1 VNLLRR
7 FVLVGVAATLVD
19 LGLLLS
25 LRFLAGWPVPSAD
38 AVAVAAATVVSWLLH
53 SSLTFPGDPSLRW
66 YRRVGAYVTAGAM
79 ALLADVAVLTILFV
93 WLRPS
98 WWGALLV
105 IKVPALLVAF
115 MVRLANYRR
124 AMFDAVRSDQLAP
137 AERPLPAGD
146 VRLTVVIPAF
156 REEDRIAATVASVR
170 SQLAA
175 VAAHGGLE
183 VLVADDGSD
192 DRTAEVARAAGADT
206 VLQLT
211 PNRGK
216 GAAVRDGVLAAAGRT
231 VAFTDADLSYPPEQI
246 TRLLHAVE
254 QGWDVVV
261 GSRQH
266 TDTLTV
272 VAAGRLR
279 EFGGRVI
286 NVFTGLVLLGRY
298 RDTQCGLKAMRRDVG
313 QLVFSKMQVDGFAFD
328 VELFHLVER
337 YRLTLTEVPVEV
349 VNSERSTVH
358 VARDA
363 WRLLRDLF
371 RIRSR
376 AGHGDY
382 EADLSVLPAAS
393 HGAA

>member
-1 VNLLRR
+1 MNLLRR
-7 FVLVGVAATLVD
+7 FVLVGAVATIVD
-19 LGLLLS
+19 LGLLLG
-25 LRFLAGWPVPSAD
+25 LRYQAGWPVPAAD
-38 AVAVAAATVVSWLLH
+38 AVAVAAATLVSWLLH
-53 SSLTFPGDPSLRW
+53 SWLTFPGDPSLRW
-66 YRRVGAYVTAGAM
+66 YRRVGAYVAAGAM
-79 ALLADVAVLTILFV
+79 ALLADVAVLTILFA
-93 WLRPS
+93 WLRPG

-105 IKVPALLVAF
+105 IKVPAVLVAF

-124 AMFDAVRSDQLAP
+124 AMFDAVRADQSAP
-137 AERPLPAGD
+137 AERPAPDGA

-156 REEDRIAATVASVR
+156 REEDRIAATVEAVR
-170 SQLAA
+170 TQLAA

-183 VLVADDGSD
+183 ILVADDGSD
-192 DRTAEVARAAGADT
+192 DRTAEMARAAGADT
-206 VLQLT
+206 VLQLS

-216 GAAVRDGVLAAAGRT
+216 GAAVRDGVLAATGRT

-313 QLVFSKMQVDGFAFD
+313 QLVFSRMQVNGFAFD

-358 VARDA
+358 VVRDA
-363 WRLLRDLF
+363 WRLVRDLF
-371 RIRSR
+371 QIRSR
-376 AGHGDY
+376 SRHGAY
-382 EADLSVLPAAS
+382 EADVSVLPAPAS
-393 HGAA
+393 P

>member
-7 FVLVGVAATLVD
+7 FVLVGVVATLVD

-25 LRFLAGWPVPSAD
+25 LRFSAGWPVPAAD
-38 AVAVAAATVVSWLLH
+38 AVAVAAATLVSWLLQ
-53 SSLTFPGDPSLRW
+53 SSLTFPGDPALRW
-66 YRRVGAYVTAGAM
+66 YRRVGAYVAAGTM
-79 ALLADVAVLTILFV
+79 ALVADVVVLTALFA
-93 WLRPS
+93 WLRPN

-105 IKVPALLVAF
+105 IKIPALLVAF

-124 AMFDAVRSDQLAP
+124 AMFDAVRADQSAP
-137 AERPLPAGD
+137 SGRPAPDGA

-156 REEDRIAATVASVR
+156 READRIAATVSAVR
-170 SQLAA
+170 DQLAA

-183 VLVADDGSD
+183 ILVADDGSD
-192 DRTAEVARAAGADT
+192 DGTADAARAAGADT

-216 GAAVRDGVLAAAGRT
+216 GAAVRDGVLAASGRT

-246 TRLLHAVE
+246 SRLLHAVE

-286 NVFTGLVLLGRY
+286 NVLTGLVLLGRY

-313 QLVFSKMQVDGFAFD
+313 QLVFSRMQVNGFAFD

-337 YRLTLTEVPVEV
+337 YRLTLSEVPVAV

-358 VARDA
+358 VVRDA
-363 WRLLRDLF
+363 WRLVRDLF
-371 RIRSR
+371 AIRFRSR
-376 AGHGDY
+376 RGAY
-382 EADLSVLPAAS
+382 EADLSVLPVPATTP
-393 HGAA
+393 

>member
-1 VNLLRR
+1 MNLLRR
-7 FVLVGVAATLVD
+7 FVLVGVVATLVD

-25 LRFLAGWPVPSAD
+25 LRFSAGWPVPAAD
-38 AVAVAAATVVSWLLH
+38 AVAVAAATLVSWLLQ
-53 SSLTFPGDPSLRW
+53 SSLTFPGDPALRW
-66 YRRVGAYVTAGAM
+66 YRRVGAYVAAGTM
-79 ALLADVAVLTILFV
+79 ALVADVVVLTALFA
-93 WLRPS
+93 WLRPN

-105 IKVPALLVAF
+105 IKIPALLVAF

-124 AMFDAVRSDQLAP
+124 AMFDAVRADQSAP
-137 AERPLPAGD
+137 SGRPAPDGA

-156 REEDRIAATVASVR
+156 READRIAATVSAVR
-170 SQLAA
+170 DQLAA

-183 VLVADDGSD
+183 ILVADDGSD
-192 DRTAEVARAAGADT
+192 DGTADAARAAGADT

-216 GAAVRDGVLAAAGRT
+216 GAAVRDGVLAASGRT

-246 TRLLHAVE
+246 SRLLHAVE

-286 NVFTGLVLLGRY
+286 NVLTGLVLLGRY

-313 QLVFSKMQVDGFAFD
+313 QLVFSRMQVNGFAFD

-337 YRLTLTEVPVEV
+337 YRLTLSEVPVAV

-358 VARDA
+358 VVRDA
-363 WRLLRDLF
+363 WRLVRDLF
-371 RIRSR
+371 AIRFRSR
-376 AGHGDY
+376 RGAY
-382 EADLSVLPAAS
+382 EADLSVLPVPATTP
-393 HGAA
+393 

>member
-7 FVLVGVAATLVD
+7 FVLVGAVATIVD
-19 LGLLLS
+19 LGLLLG
-25 LRFLAGWPVPSAD
+25 LRYQAGWPVPAAD
-38 AVAVAAATVVSWLLH
+38 AVAVAAATLVSWLLH
-53 SSLTFPGDPSLRW
+53 SWLTFPGDPSLRW
-66 YRRVGAYVTAGAM
+66 YRRVGAYVAAGAM
-79 ALLADVAVLTILFV
+79 ALLADVAVLTILFA
-93 WLRPS
+93 WLRPG

-105 IKVPALLVAF
+105 IKVPAVLVAF

-124 AMFDAVRSDQLAP
+124 AMFDAVRADQSAP
-137 AERPLPAGD
+137 AERPAPDGA

-156 REEDRIAATVASVR
+156 REEDRIAATVEAVR
-170 SQLAA
+170 TQLAA

-183 VLVADDGSD
+183 ILVADDGSD
-192 DRTAEVARAAGADT
+192 DRTAEMARAAGADT
-206 VLQLT
+206 VLQLS

-216 GAAVRDGVLAAAGRT
+216 GAAVRDGVLAATGRT

-313 QLVFSKMQVDGFAFD
+313 QLVFSRMQVNGFAFD

-358 VARDA
+358 VVRDA
-363 WRLLRDLF
+363 WRLVRDLF
-371 RIRSR
+371 QIRSR
-376 AGHGDY
+376 SRHGAY
-382 EADLSVLPAAS
+382 EADVSVLPAPAS
-393 HGAA
+393 P

>member
-1 VNLLRR
+1 MNLLRR
-7 FVLVGVAATLVD
+7 FVLVGVVATLVD

-25 LRFLAGWPVPSAD
+25 LRYSAGWPVPAAD
-38 AVAVAAATVVSWLLH
+38 AVAVAAATLVSWLLQ
-53 SSLTFPGDPSLRW
+53 SSLTFPGDPALRW
-66 YRRVGAYVTAGAM
+66 YRRVGAYVAAAAM
-79 ALLADVAVLTILFV
+79 ALVADVAVLTALFL
-93 WLRPS
+93 WLRPG

-105 IKVPALLVAF
+105 IKAPAVLVAF

-124 AMFDAVRSDQLAP
+124 AMFDAVRADQSAP
-137 AERPLPAGD
+137 AGRPAPDGD

-156 REEDRIAATVASVR
+156 RETDRIAATVTAVR
-170 SQLAA
+170 EQLAA

-183 VLVADDGSD
+183 ILVADDGSD
-192 DRTAEVARAAGADT
+192 DGTADAARAAGADT

-216 GAAVRDGVLAAAGRT
+216 GAAVRDGVLAASGRT

-246 TRLLHAVE
+246 SRLLHAVE

-313 QLVFSKMQVDGFAFD
+313 QLVFSRMQVNGFAFD

-358 VARDA
+358 VVRDA

-376 AGHGDY
+376 SRHGAY
-382 EADLSVLPAAS
+382 ETDLAVLPAP
-393 HGAA
+393 AAA